1 MVFNMFKGSLKCSL
15 YSHRLTGMFLYA
27 KVVLDNLMHQG
38 SEAELADELKTE
50 NFPDGLSSA
59 YGYTFLFYWWAL

>member
-1 MVFNMFKGSLKCSL
+1 
-15 YSHRLTGMFLYA
+15 MFLYA

-50 NFPDGLSSA
+50 NFPDELNSA
-59 YGYTFLFYWWAL
+59 YGCPFPFHWWAL

>member
-1 MVFNMFKGSLKCSL
+1 MFKGSLKCSL
-15 YSHRLTGMFLYA
+15 YSHCLTGMFLYA

-50 NFPDGLSSA
+50 NFPDELNSA
-59 YGYTFLFYWWAL
+59 YGCPFPFHWWAL